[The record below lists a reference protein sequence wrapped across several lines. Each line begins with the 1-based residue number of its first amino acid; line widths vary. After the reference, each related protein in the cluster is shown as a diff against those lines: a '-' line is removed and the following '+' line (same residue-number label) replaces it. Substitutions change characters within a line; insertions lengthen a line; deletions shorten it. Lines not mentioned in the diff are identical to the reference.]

1 MRRHWPA
8 WLHSLAILVVL
19 VVMLFPVYWMFKT
32 ALESEDEIFH
42 NPPFLVPPSPSFA
55 ALANTFSDVVPSLSH
70 SLVIALGCV
79 VVTLVIATPAGYAL
93 ANLNLRGGA
102 LVLVALLL
110 ANMLPA
116 VMYLLPIYLTLFHA
130 HLLNSYPGL
139 ILADSTYVVPLAVF
153 IIYSYMKSIPT
164 SMLEAALIDGASL
177 FSAFLRV
184 VVPVAQP
191 CLITSSIFA
200 FLLGWGDFLYGLTLT
215 NGNQI
220 IPASVFVYDYISPG
234 KTIQWSQ
241 VMSGAVYMALPV
253 AVLLLVAQ
261 RYISAGLTAGA
272 FKG

>member
-1 MRRHWPA
+1 MRKQWSS
-8 WLHSLAILVVL
+8 WLRNLAILVVL
-19 VVMLFPVYWMFKT
+19 VFMLFPVYWMFKT

-42 NPPFLVPPSPSFA
+42 NPPYLVPPAPSFR
-55 ALANTFSDVVPSLSH
+55 ALANTFSDVAPSLGH
-70 SLVIALGCV
+70 SLIIAVGCV
-79 VVTLVIATPAGYAL
+79 LLTLVIAAPTGYAI
-93 ANLNLRGGA
+93 ANLGLKGGGV
-102 LVLVALLL
+102 VLGALLL

-116 VMYLLPIYLTLFHA
+116 VMYLLPIYLTLFHL
-130 HLLNSYPGL
+130 HLLNTYPGL

-177 FSAFLRV
+177 LSAFLRV

-215 NGNQI
+215 GGQQI
-220 IPASVFVYDYISPG
+220 MPASVYVYNYISPG
-234 KTIQWSQ
+234 KEIDWGQ
-241 VMSGAVYMALPV
+241 VMSGAVYLALPV
-253 AVLLLVAQ
+253 AVLLLLAQ